1 MTQRKYTTA
10 RHSLSVLHFLTA
22 GYVSL
27 RPRAVGIDGAGQQRR
42 QVCVS
47 SRKIQQVHSL
57 SLDTEVIVL
66 PTVSLKGVQQIHS
79 ARFPSH
85 LTG

>member
-42 QVCVS
+42 QVSFNGLEFLLLDYFHAQFSNYWC
-47 SRKIQQVHSL
+47 QL
-57 SLDTEVIVL
+57 SAHGSQL
-66 PTVSLKGVQQIHS
+66 
-79 ARFPSH
+79 
-85 LTG
+85 